1 MTVDELHR
9 LHMKKLVNSF
19 GVSTA
24 MSAFWDDR
32 AARAFGN
39 HYSDNYYSNDGIL
52 DAYEGSQDAGDGGGK
67 GA

>member
-1 MTVDELHR
+1 MDR
-9 LHMKKLVNSF
+9 LVKSF

-39 HYSDNYYSNDGIL
+39 HYSDNYYSDEATQGTFES
-52 DAYEGSQDAGDGGGK
+52 ASDAGTTGGY
-67 GA
+67 

>member
-1 MTVDELHR
+1 MTVEELHR
-9 LHMKKLVNSF
+9 LYMQRLVRSF

-39 HYSDNYYSNDGIL
+39 HYSEEQDGN
-52 DAYEGSQDAGDGGGK
+52 AQG
-67 GA
+67 